1 MSPYKRLISKIKQVL
16 SPAYQT
22 KPTQSEAALPT
33 QDMITHIPDRITR
46 DQHDLSRR
54 DISRAA
60 LKVLYQLHNAGY
72 QALLVGGGVRDVL
85 LGKTPKDFDIVTNAH
100 PEEVRNL
107 FSNCHLIGRRFVL
120 AHVRF
125 GREII
130 EVATF
135 RASHE
140 NNEAG
145 VTENGQIVRDNV
157 YGTIDDDAH
166 RRDFTINALYYD
178 ISDFAIL
185 DYAQG
190 IDDLEDRIIRFIGDP
205 ILRYQEDPV
214 RILRAIRFAAKLDF
228 TIEEETAKPIA
239 SMANLLRNIPS
250 SRLYDESLKLFLSGH
265 AVAVL
270 DLLYEYDV
278 FKYLFPLTHKQLD
291 QEPIRKLIY
300 LLCDNTDKR
309 IENQQSV
316 APGFFFAV
324 LLWAPLVEQ
333 KNRLMKQGQSEQD
346 AIINAAQIVLRKQAK
361 FVSIP
366 RRVTAFMHEVWI
378 LQPRLTRKK
387 DKRVMSAFMHPRFR
401 AGFDFLILRAEIGDE
416 VEDSVVWWTEFQEM
430 DEKDRPQQLK
440 HSHNNSRYHRN
451 KGPRR
456 RRRRSKHGSR
466 DS

>member
-16 SPAYQT
+16 SPAYHT
-22 KPTQSEAALPT
+22 EPTQSEVILPT
-33 QDMITHIPDRITR
+33 QDTITHIPDRITR
-46 DQHDLSRR
+46 DQHNLSRR
-54 DISRAA
+54 DLSRAA

-100 PEEVRNL
+100 PEEIRSL
-107 FSNCHLIGRRFVL
+107 FHNCHLIGRRFVL

-135 RASHE
+135 RASHT
-140 NNEAG
+140 NSEAG
-145 VTENGQIVRDNV
+145 VTENGRIVRDNV

-190 IDDLEDRIIRFIGDP
+190 MEDLEDKVIRFIGDP

-214 RILRAIRFAAKLDF
+214 RILRAIRFAAKLGF

-239 SMANLLRNIPS
+239 SMASLLRNIPS

-265 AVAVL
+265 AVVVL
-270 DLLYEYDV
+270 ELMQEYNV
-278 FKYLFPLTHKQLD
+278 FKHLFPLTYKQLD
-291 QEPIRKLIY
+291 QEPIQQLLR
-300 LLCDNTDKR
+300 LLCENTDKR
-309 IENQQSV
+309 IQNQQSV
-316 APGFFFAV
+316 TPGFFFAV

-333 KNRLMKQGQSEQD
+333 KTRLMEQGQSEQD
-346 AIINAAQIVLRKQAK
+346 AIINAAQIILQKQAK

-366 RRVTAFMHEVWI
+366 RRITAFMHEVWI

-387 DKRVMSAFMHPRFR
+387 DKRAMSAFMHPRFR
-401 AGFDFLILRAEIGDE
+401 ASFDFLILRAEIGE
-416 VEDSVVWWTEFQEM
+416 NVEESVTWWTDFQNM
-430 DEKDRPQQLK
+430 DEKDRPQRLK
-440 HSHNNSRYHRN
+440 HSHNGRYR
-451 KGPRR
+451 KGSRR
-456 RRRRSKHGSR
+456 RKRHTKHTSR